1 MVGLT
6 PTLDEFSATDLR
18 TIDPAPGE
26 ALVVRSA
33 EGYIA
38 AGEIGNANDSF
49 EPGDWL
55 VNIPDPVVWDVSN
68 RTAERVKLDY
78 GPTIDYRYD
87 DGPPG
92 GPDDW
97 AGPSLSIGVGDG
109 QRGGT
114 EQVPVLRIPDPV
126 FDSKGVRYYFP
137 QDVGDVVR
145 VSTGQLVDLS
155 MLLDEE
161 EEPPR
166 TTEVKR

>member
-1 MVGLT
+1 M
-6 PTLDEFSATDLR
+6 SYTDLR

-38 AGEIGNANDSF
+38 AGKIGDTNESF

-55 VNIPDPVVWDVSN
+55 ISIPDPVVWNVSDGA
-68 RTAERVKLDY
+68 AEWVKLDH

-97 AGPSLSIGVGDG
+97 GGPSLSVGVGDG
-109 QRGGT
+109 RGGA
-114 EQVPVLRIPDPV
+114 ECVPVLRVPDPV
-126 FDSKGVRYYFP
+126 FDSKGVRYYVP
-137 QDVGDVVR
+137 QPVGDVVA
-145 VSTGQLVDLS
+145 VLTGALVDPS
-155 MLLDEE
+155 MLLKPE

-166 TTEVKR
+166 TTEVKP